1 MDAKKHLSVLHIKDA
16 DKLIVNVKY
25 RVISCD
31 SKVKTVAQ
39 DS

>member
-25 RVISCD
+25 LVISCD